1 MVEFYIASPESI
13 TDAMFDDWKKHF
25 SEGEIVEILFMT
37 GYYNLLHRF
46 NTAIDLDPTE
56 TVVVHN
62 LDGVLAHPK

>member
-1 MVEFYIASPESI
+1 
-13 TDAMFDDWKKHF
+13 MFDDWKKQF

-56 TVVVHN
+56 TVVVHT
-62 LDGVLAHPK
+62 LDRVLAHPR